1 MKHTMTQ
8 SSAPAFSSPAPAAA
22 VGLPDAELDASCVA
36 ALGAADRLLD
46 TLRTQL
52 RARLAAQS
60 GADTANREQARTH
73 GFAWAATY
81 VRALR
86 EMHGWAT
93 RLRDT
98 GRRGELE
105 SLLLQGAFGEYLAQ
119 LAGGLPM
126 SQGEIFRADLIDTDG
141 TALAA
146 FVAEPAVRRLRTEG
160 FAPPVRARIAAL
172 LAEARSTRRFGDPCH
187 DDPAL
192 DEIRRQFARWSD
204 DHAEAAHGWHL
215 RNELIPDSVI
225 AELGELG
232 VFGLTVPEAW
242 GGSGLGKSAMCVVT
256 EELSRGWIGLGSL
269 GTRTEIAC
277 ELILLSGTDAQKQT
291 WLPGLVAGT
300 TIPTASFTEPDTGSD
315 LASLRTRVER
325 ATATDGSAVWRIVGN
340 KTWTTHGARSDLM
353 TLLARTEGGEPGYR
367 GLSMFLVPKPRG
379 TDADPFPAERMRG
392 SEIEVL
398 GYRGMKEYEIG
409 FDGYEIPEGSLL
421 GAAEGNGFKQL
432 MRTFESAR
440 IQTAARAVGVAQS
453 ALELGLD
460 YACDRSQ
467 FGRPILGFPRVADK
481 IAWMAVEIMV
491 ARQLT
496 LFAAREKDAE
506 RRVDLEAG
514 MAKLLAARV
523 AWSSADNAAQ
533 VHGGNGYALEYRIS
547 RVLVDAR
554 ILNVFEGAAEIQ
566 AQIVARALLD

>member
-1 MKHTMTQ
+1 MTHPA
-8 SSAPAFSSPAPAAA
+8 SSPSAPSGVS
-22 VGLPDAELDASCVA
+22 LPEAELDAACIA
-36 ALGAADRLLD
+36 ALGATDRLIA
-46 TLRTQL
+46 TLRESL
-52 RARLAAQS
+52 RTRLAAH
-60 GADTANREQARTH
+60 GDVEAANREQARTH

-81 VRALR
+81 ARALR
-86 EMHGWAT
+86 EMHGWSV

-105 SLLLQGAFGEYLAQ
+105 TLLLQAAFGEYLAQ

-126 SQGEIFRADLIDTDG
+126 SQGEIFRVDLIDTDG
-141 TALAA
+141 DALAS
-146 FVAEPAVRRLRTEG
+146 FVAQPAVRRLRAEG

-172 LAEARSTRRFGDPCH
+172 LAEARATRRFGDPCF

-215 RNELIPDSVI
+215 RNELIPDTVI
-225 AELGELG
+225 AELGALG

-277 ELILLSGTDAQKQT
+277 ELILLSGTDAQKQA
-291 WLPGLVAGT
+291 WLPGLVSGT

-315 LASLRTRVER
+315 LASLRTRAER
-325 ATATDGSAVWRIVGN
+325 GIAQDGRAVWHIRGN

-353 TLLARTEGGEPGYR
+353 TLLARTEGGEFGYR

-379 TDADPFPAERMRG
+379 TDTQPFPAEGMRG

-421 GAAEGNGFKQL
+421 GGAEGNGFKQL

-514 MAKLLAARV
+514 MSKLLAARV
-523 AWSSADNAAQ
+523 AWSCADNAAQ

-566 AQIVARALLD
+566 AQIVARSLLD

>member
-1 MKHTMTQ
+1 MT
-8 SSAPAFSSPAPAAA
+8 AASLP
-22 VGLPDAELDASCVA
+22 GLADDDLDGACAASLA
-36 ALGAADRLLD
+36 AADRLLD
-46 TLRTQL
+46 ALRSLL
-52 RARLAAQS
+52 RRRL
-60 GADTANREQARTH
+60 GAPGDPEALNREQARAH
-73 GFAWAATY
+73 GLAWTATY
-81 VRALR
+81 VRALH
-86 EMHGWAT
+86 EMHGWWR
-93 RLRDT
+93 RLAAA

-105 SLLLQGAFGEYLAQ
+105 SLLLQAAFGEYLGQ

-126 SQGEIFRADLIDTDG
+126 SQGEIFRCSLIDEAGD
-141 TALAA
+141 ALAA
-146 FVAEPAVRRLRTEG
+146 FSADPSVRRLQRHG
-160 FAPPVRARIAAL
+160 FAPPARARIAAL
-172 LAEARSTRRFGDPCH
+172 IVEGRGTRSFGDPGF

-192 DEIRRQFARWSD
+192 HEIRSQFARWSD
-204 DHAEAAHGWHL
+204 DHAESAHGWHL

-225 AELGELG
+225 AELGALG
-232 VFGLTVPEAW
+232 VFGLTVPEDR

-277 ELILLSGTDAQKQT
+277 ELILLSGTDDQKARL
-291 WLPGLVAGT
+291 LPGLIEGRS
-300 TIPTASFTEPDTGSD
+300 IPTASFTEPDTGSD
-315 LASLRTRVER
+315 LASLRTRAEPGH
-325 ATATDGSAVWRIVGN
+325 ADGRPVWRIHGN

-353 TLLARTEGGEPGYR
+353 TLLARTERDAPGYR

-379 TDADPFPAERMRG
+379 TDARPFPAPGMRG

-409 FDGYEIPEGSLL
+409 FDGYEIPGDALL
-421 GAAEGNGFKQL
+421 GGTPGNGFKQL

-453 ALELGLD
+453 ALELGLA
-460 YACDRSQ
+460 YACDRHQ
-467 FGRPILGFPRVADK
+467 FGRPIAAFPRVADK
-481 IAWMAVEIMV
+481 LAWMAVEIMV

-496 LFAAREKDAE
+496 LFAAREKDAH
-506 RRVDLEAG
+506 RRCDLEAG

-523 AWSSADNAAQ
+523 AWASADNAVQ
-533 VHGGNGYALEYRIS
+533 VHGGNGYAMEYRIS

-566 AQIVARALLD
+566 AHIVARALLD

>member
-1 MKHTMTQ
+1 MSALPSSRSTL
-8 SSAPAFSSPAPAAA
+8 SAPGGDAARLA
-22 VGLPDAELDASCVA
+22 DRELDAACAA
-36 ALGAADRLLD
+36 ALGAADRLID
-46 TLRTQL
+46 ALRTQL
-52 RARLAAQS
+52 RARLGGDAEAL
-60 GADTANREQARTH
+60 NREQARAH

-81 VRALR
+81 ARALR

-93 RLRDT
+93 RLAAA

-105 SLLLQGAFGEYLAQ
+105 SLLLQAAFGEYLSQ

-126 SQGEIFRADLIDTDG
+126 SQGELFRPELIDERG
-141 TALAA
+141 EAVAA
-146 FVAEPAVRRLRTEG
+146 FVSDPAVRRLRAQG

-172 LAEARSTRRFGDPCH
+172 LVEGGATRRFGDAGH
-187 DDPAL
+187 EDPAL
-192 DEIRRQFARWSD
+192 DEIRSQFARWSD

-215 RNELIPDSVI
+215 RNELIPDAVI
-225 AELGELG
+225 AELGALG
-232 VFGLTVPEAW
+232 VFGLTVPESW
-242 GGSGLGKSAMCVVT
+242 GGSGLGKAAMCVVT

-269 GTRTEIAC
+269 GTRTEIAG
-277 ELILLSGTDAQKQT
+277 ELILLGGTEAQQRA
-291 WLPGLVAGT
+291 WLPGLVSGR

-315 LASLRTRVER
+315 LASLRTRAEPGT
-325 ATATDGSAVWRIVGN
+325 TADGRAVWRLTGN
-340 KTWTTHGARSDLM
+340 KTWTTHGARSDMM
-353 TLLARTEGGEPGYR
+353 TLLARTDREAPGYR

-379 TDADPFPAERMRG
+379 TDADPFPAPGMRG
-392 SEIEVL
+392 GEIEVL

-409 FDGYEIPEGSLL
+409 FDGYEIPGDTLL
-421 GAAEGNGFKQL
+421 GGTPGQGFKQL

-440 IQTAARAVGVAQS
+440 IQTAARAVGVGQS
-453 ALELGLD
+453 AFELALG
-460 YACDRSQ
+460 YACERRQ
-467 FGRPILGFPRVADK
+467 FGRPIVAFPRVADK
-481 IAWMAVEIMV
+481 LAWMAVETMI

-496 LFAAREKDAE
+496 LFAAREKDAQ

-514 MAKLLAARV
+514 MSKLLAARV
-523 AWSSADNAAQ
+523 AWANADNAVQ

>member
-1 MKHTMTQ
+1 MTPPA
-8 SSAPAFSSPAPAAA
+8 SPVSAVVP
-22 VGLPDAELDASCVA
+22 VGLPDVELDAACVA
-36 ALGAADRLLD
+36 ALGAADRLID
-46 TLRTQL
+46 ALRTLL
-52 RARLAAQS
+52 RARLAVHG
-60 GADTANREQARTH
+60 GAEAANREQARTH

-86 EMHGWAT
+86 EMHGWST
-93 RLRDT
+93 RLRDA

-105 SLLLQGAFGEYLAQ
+105 TLLLQAAFGEYLAQ

-126 SQGEIFRADLIDTDG
+126 SQGEIFRADLIDADG
-141 TALAA
+141 GALAA
-146 FVAEPAVRRLRTEG
+146 FVAAPAVRRLRAEG

-172 LAEARSTRRFGDPCH
+172 LAEGRATRRFGDPCF

-215 RNELIPDSVI
+215 RNELIPEAVI

-232 VFGLTVPEAW
+232 VFGLTVPESW

-277 ELILLSGTDAQKQT
+277 ELILLSGTDAQRQA

-315 LASLRTRVER
+315 LASLRTRAER
-325 ATATDGSAVWRIVGN
+325 GTASDGRAVWRIRGN

-379 TDADPFPAERMRG
+379 TDTVPFPAEGMRG

-409 FDGYEIPEGSLL
+409 FDGYEIPDGSLL
-421 GAAEGNGFKQL
+421 GGAEGNGFKQL

-467 FGRPILGFPRVADK
+467 FGRPIVAFPRVADK

-523 AWSSADNAAQ
+523 AWSCADNAAQ

>member
-1 MKHTMTQ
+1 VTDIDP
-8 SSAPAFSSPAPAAA
+8 SALHA
-22 VGLPDAELDASCVA
+22 DCRA
-36 ALGAADRLLD
+36 ALAAADRLAD
-46 TLRTQL
+46 AL
-52 RARLAAQS
+52 RAGVRAHLA
-60 GADTANREQARTH
+60 GAARADDEQARAH
-73 GFAWAATY
+73 GLAWAATY

-86 EMHGWAT
+86 EMLGWSERLAAT
-93 RLRDT
+93 GRLR
-98 GRRGELE
+98 ELE
-105 SLLLQGAFGEYLAQ
+105 TLMLQAAFGEYLAQ

-126 SQGEIFRADLIDTDG
+126 SQGELFRPDLVEG
-141 TALAA
+141 GEAACAA
-146 FVAEPAVRRLRTEG
+146 FAADTAVRTLRARG
-160 FAPPVRARIAAL
+160 FAPPVRARLAAL
-172 LAEARSTRRFGDPCH
+172 LVAQRAARDFGDAGF

-192 DEIRRQFARWSD
+192 AEIRSQFARWSD
-204 DHAEAAHGWHL
+204 DHADDAHRWHL
-215 RNELIPDSVI
+215 ANDLIPDAVI
-225 AELGELG
+225 AELGALG

-256 EELSRGWIGLGSL
+256 EELSRGWIGFGSL
-269 GTRTEIAC
+269 GTRTEIAG
-277 ELILLSGTDAQKQT
+277 ELILSAGTDAQRAA

-300 TIPTASFTEPDTGSD
+300 VIPTASFTEPDTGSD
-315 LASLRTRVER
+315 LAALRTRAEPG
-325 ATATDGSAVWRIVGN
+325 TDAQGRAVWRLHGN

-353 TLLARTEGGEPGYR
+353 TLLARTDRGAPGYR

-379 TDADPFPAERMRG
+379 TDAAPFPAPGLSG

-409 FDGYEIPEGSLL
+409 FDGYAIPGDALL
-421 GAAEGNGFKQL
+421 GGVPGQGFKQL

-460 YACDRSQ
+460 YACGRHQ
-467 FGRPILGFPRVADK
+467 FGRPIVAFPRVADK
-481 IAWMAVEIMV
+481 LAWAAVEIMV

-496 LFAAREKDAE
+496 LFAAREKDAQ
-506 RRVDLEAG
+506 RRCDLEAG

-523 AWSSADNAAQ
+523 AWAAADAAVQ
-533 VHGGNGYALEYRIS
+533 VHGGNGYAMEYRVS